1 MEIHISK
8 VFTLRII
15 TSAWFDGGS
24 LYYTK
29 VVTIYLQW
37 FLSFIKLEMDT
48 DLSDAFLAPGLF
60 FNDYVLIINLLMY

>member
-15 TSAWFDGGS
+15 TSSWFDGS
-24 LYYTK
+24 CLYYTK
-29 VVTIYLQW
+29 VVTIYLKW

-60 FNDYVLIINLLMY
+60 FNDYVLNINLLMY